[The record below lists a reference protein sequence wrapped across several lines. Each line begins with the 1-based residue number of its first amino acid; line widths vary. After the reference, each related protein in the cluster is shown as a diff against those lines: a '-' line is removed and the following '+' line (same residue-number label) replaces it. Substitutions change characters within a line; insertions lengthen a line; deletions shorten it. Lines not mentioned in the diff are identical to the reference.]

1 MFTSEPTGSLAF
13 VNEPHYLIDTCDQPG
28 LTAGFFIA
36 PNSPIMMRQLRHTA
50 ALPVYSVAL
59 ILSYLSDL
67 IGVIAAKV
75 AGDEWPR

>member
-1 MFTSEPTGSLAF
+1 VLKNP
-13 VNEPHYLIDTCDQPG
+13 
-28 LTAGFFIA
+28 
-36 PNSPIMMRQLRHTA
+36 MMSQLRHAA

>member
-1 MFTSEPTGSLAF
+1 VLKNP
-13 VNEPHYLIDTCDQPG
+13 
-28 LTAGFFIA
+28 
-36 PNSPIMMRQLRHTA
+36 MMSQSRHAA

-59 ILSYLSDL
+59 ILSYLSLL